1 MTETQDQNLTKSFLV
16 PENSVNEEGKQ
27 FLLLQSSPG
36 VNIRTTKVAIDS
48 SLANRSLLKS
58 VDPTL
63 VQSTFNIERKLEK
76 YTKPLNTEHA
86 SRDQD

>member
-1 MTETQDQNLTKSFLV
+1 LAKSFLV
-16 PENSVNEEGKQ
+16 PENFANEEGKQ

-36 VNIRTTKVAIDS
+36 VNIRTTKVTIDS

-63 VQSTFNIERKLEK
+63 MQSTFNFERKLEK
-76 YTKPLNTEHA
+76 YNKPLNTEHA
-86 SRDQD
+86 PREQD